1 MNTLPELISVKEL
14 MNYLHCSKSTAYALC
29 KRKDF
34 PSFRI
39 GKSFYIKANDLSAW
53 IDKESVKNKIL

>member
-29 KRKDF
+29 KRRDF

-39 GKSFYIKANDLSAW
+39 GKSFYIKTDDLSQW
-53 IDKESVKNKIL
+53 IDKESHKNKIL